1 MMNISWTLDNEGRLT
16 ATWMGNP
23 SIKPSGAFSRRPTF
37 LTFLRGVQSRKKG
50 AKLK

>member
-23 SIKPSGAFSRRPTF
+23 SIKLSGASSRRPAF
-37 LTFLRGVQSRKKG
+37 LTFLRGAQSRKKG

>member
-23 SIKPSGAFSRRPTF
+23 AIKPSGASSRRPTF
-37 LTFLRGVQSRKKG
+37 LSFVRGVQSRKKG